1 MSSDDINPEHAPLDD
16 GRDISPILES
26 WTLEPEMVSARWI
39 VGEDGQALIQLRIP
53 MGLLQMY
60 PDGRPDGA
68 TPEGY
73 ESLLSCLQDQ
83 VERQNRPISKEQ
95 WHELDREIMQY
106 YHRRI
111 ALLSIAEIERREQSL
126 ERAAADYARVVH
138 DADHNLEIMDFIRK
152 HNQDAEFAEAHEQ
165 YRAFVLGHRTLA
177 AAQYW
182 LCRNEPEE
190 ALTAIQAGL
199 DRLSRVYE
207 ERGDGDAIRRDPT
220 AGRLVR
226 LAEQIRK
233 EYDIARTAHEELRE
247 AVEAEE
253 FEKAAVVRDRIRQ
266 RMAALKAPFRM

>member
-1 MSSDDINPEHAPLDD
+1 MSGDDINPGQAPMDD
-16 GRDISPILES
+16 ERDISPILES

-39 VGEDGQALIQLRIP
+39 VGEDGQELIQLRIP
-53 MGLLQMY
+53 MGLLQLY

-73 ESLLSCLQDQ
+73 ESLLSYLRDLA
-83 VERQNRPISKEQ
+83 ERQNKSISRDQ
-95 WHELDREIMQY
+95 WYELDREIMQY

-138 DADHNLEIMDFIRK
+138 DADHNIEIMDFIRK
-152 HNQDAEFAEAHEQ
+152 HNQDQEFAEAHEQ
-165 YRAFVLGHRTLA
+165 HRAFVLGHRTLG

-199 DRLSRVYE
+199 DRLGHVYD
-207 ERGDGDAIRRDPT
+207 ERGDADAMRRDPT

-233 EYDIARTAHEELRE
+233 DHDIARTPHEELRE

-253 FEKAAVVRDRIRQ
+253 FEKAAAVRDRIRQ
-266 RMAALKAPFRM
+266 RMATLKAPFRP